1 MAETEGYCLYIA
13 TVVNTSS
20 TAEAARYRDRPR
32 PQQLTGGLHGL
43 TRAEVTASQRSRLLQ
58 AMVEIVGERGYA
70 ETSVRDVTDRAGVSR
85 KTFYEL
91 FATRDDCLY
100 AVYDDA
106 AQCLRGVVQ
115 HAYDNGVTAQERI
128 DAALNVMLE
137 WVGDEPDLARVCMLE
152 VPTSGLAGQRR
163 LTATL
168 SWLSSVMADV
178 LGDLDVPEVLP
189 ELLVGGM
196 HQMIVHRLVNDPED
210 MPALGADLTEVWVDL
225 ERRAA

>member
-1 MAETEGYCLYIA
+1 
-13 TVVNTSS
+13 VNTSS

-32 PQQLTGGLHGL
+32 PQQLPGGPHGL
-43 TRAEVTASQRSRLLQ
+43 SRAEVVASQRNRLLQ
-58 AMVEIVGERGYA
+58 AMVELVGERGYA

-91 FATRDDCLY
+91 FPTRNDCLY
-100 AVYDDA
+100 AVYDEA

-115 HAYDNGVTAQERI
+115 HAYENGVTAQERI
-128 DAALNVMLE
+128 DAAVNVMLE

-152 VPTSGLAGQRR
+152 VPTSGIAGQRR

-189 ELLVGGM
+189 ELLIGGV
-196 HQMIVHRLVNDPED
+196 HQMIVHRLVNDADD
-210 MPALGADLTEVWVDL
+210 MPALGTDLSEVWVDL

>member
-1 MAETEGYCLYIA
+1 M
-13 TVVNTSS
+13 NTSS

-32 PQQLTGGLHGL
+32 PQQLPGGPHGL
-43 TRAEVTASQRSRLLQ
+43 SRAEVVASQRNRLLQ
-58 AMVEIVGERGYA
+58 AMVELVGERGYA

-91 FATRDDCLY
+91 FPTRNDCLY
-100 AVYDDA
+100 AVYDEA

-115 HAYDNGVTAQERI
+115 HAYENGVTAQERI
-128 DAALNVMLE
+128 DAAVNVMLE

-152 VPTSGLAGQRR
+152 VPTSGIAGQRR

-189 ELLVGGM
+189 ELLIGGV
-196 HQMIVHRLVNDPED
+196 HQMIVHRLVNDADD
-210 MPALGADLTEVWVDL
+210 MPALGTDLSEVWVDL

>member
-1 MAETEGYCLYIA
+1 
-13 TVVNTSS
+13 
-20 TAEAARYRDRPR
+20 
-32 PQQLTGGLHGL
+32 
-43 TRAEVTASQRSRLLQ
+43 
-58 AMVEIVGERGYA
+58 MVEVVGERGYA
-70 ETSVRDVTDRAGVSR
+70 ETNVREVIERAGVSR

-100 AVYDDA
+100 AVYDEA

-115 HAYDNGVTAQERI
+115 HAYANGVTAQERI

-152 VPTSGLAGQRR
+152 VPCSGIAGQRR

-196 HQMIVHRLVNDPED
+196 HQMIVHRLVNGPED
-210 MPALGADLTEVWVDL
+210 LPSIGADLTEVWVDL

>member
-1 MAETEGYCLYIA
+1 M
-13 TVVNTSS
+13 NTSS
-20 TAEAARYRDRPR
+20 TAAAARYRDRPK
-32 PQQLTGGLHGL
+32 PEKLPGGLHGL
-43 TRAEVTASQRSRLLQ
+43 SRAEVVASQRSRLLQ
-58 AMVEIVGERGYA
+58 AMVEVVGERGYA
-70 ETSVRDVTDRAGVSR
+70 DTNVREVIERAGVSR

-91 FATRDDCLY
+91 FPTRDDCLL
-100 AVYDDA
+100 AVYDEA

-115 HAYDNGVTAQERI
+115 HAYENGVTPQEQI
-128 DAALNVMLE
+128 DAALSVMLE
-137 WVGDEPDLARVCMLE
+137 WADTEPDVARVCMLE

-189 ELLVGGM
+189 ELIVGGM
-196 HQMIVHRLVNDPED
+196 HQMIVHRLINDPAD
-210 MPALGADLTEVWVDL
+210 LTALGADLTEVWTDL